1 MRNSLF
7 YAILILL
14 FWAGFVSAISFMEAW
29 LKFRAP
35 GVNLSV
41 GLSIGSLIFTA
52 LNRVEWVL
60 LLLFLICTL
69 RLFSKKHPVFLFVS
83 GSILLI
89 LLLQTFYWLPVLVE
103 RANQIMTG
111 IEVGKSAV
119 HFFYIAA
126 EFIKVNFLLLLAFYF
141 KKQLFERPGTR

>member
-1 MRNSLF
+1 MRNSVF

-35 GVNLSV
+35 GVSLSV

-60 LLLFLICTL
+60 FLLFLVSTL
-69 RLFSKKHPVFLFVS
+69 SLFTKKQPVFLLVS
-83 GSILLI
+83 GSLLLI

-103 RANQIMTG
+103 RANQIMAG
-111 IEVGKSAV
+111 VEVGKSAI

-126 EFIKVNFLLLLAFYF
+126 ELIKVSFLLLLAFYLRR
-141 KKQLFERPGTR
+141 QLFEQSGTR